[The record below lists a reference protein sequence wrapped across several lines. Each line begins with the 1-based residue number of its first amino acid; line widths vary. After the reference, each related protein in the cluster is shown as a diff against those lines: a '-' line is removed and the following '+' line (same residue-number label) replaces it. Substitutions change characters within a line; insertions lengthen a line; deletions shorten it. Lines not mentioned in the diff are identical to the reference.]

1 MADKSKYGSSVAFTD
16 LLFNIVVGLAFLF
29 LLAFILMNPIAKDK
43 DIEEKSD
50 YIIILTWD
58 DESGDDID
66 LWMRDPL
73 GNILS
78 FRNRE
83 DALMHLDRDDLGLS
97 NDKVELPE
105 GGYVYVYRNKEVASL
120 RGVHEGEYLVNVHVY
135 NKKPWKDSS
144 MKPSNIRVEL
154 IKLNPYDEVTQTEFI
169 ATKKGQE
176 FTAFHFTLDKDGEVI
191 GIRDEREPL
200 IGASSVHSVSGSGQS
215 SGAPTSYS
223 NWFGNDGSW
232 RNDPA
237 AEGSQ

>member
-50 YIIILTWD
+50 FIIILTWD

-66 LWMRDPL
+66 LWIRDPL
-73 GNILS
+73 GNLLS
-78 FRNRE
+78 FKNRE

-97 NDKVELPE
+97 NDKVLLPDGDYE
-105 GGYVYVYRNKEVASL
+105 YVYRNKEVVSL

-135 NKKPWKDSS
+135 NKKPGKDSS

-154 IKLNPYDEVTQTEFI
+154 IKLNPYKEVTQAEFI
-169 ATKKGQE
+169 ATKRGQE
-176 FTAFHFTLDKDGEVI
+176 FTAFHFTLDEDGEVI

-200 IGASSVHSVSGSGQS
+200 IGSKAVLDNDPVRS
-215 SGAPTSYS
+215 SGAPSSYS
-223 NWFGNDGSW
+223 NWFGDGGQW
-232 RNDPA
+232 NTDPL
-237 AEGSQ
+237 GTQ